1 MCVVCT
7 HYSLPLPLQHLLV
20 ILSFTLPSPPCL
32 LAGQDVKQLIFLSHD
47 GGWCPGTEADC
58 SMVHIFT
65 ERKCQP
71 GEVSGSTCWTRRYD
85 SKCDYCHR
93 VVVVVVVEV
102 DIEILIL

>member
-1 MCVVCT
+1 M
-7 HYSLPLPLQHLLV
+7 YSLLTATAIATLLV

-32 LAGQDVKQLIFLSHD
+32 LASQDVKQLIFLSHD

-71 GEVSGSTCWTRRYD
+71 GEVSGPTCWTRRYD